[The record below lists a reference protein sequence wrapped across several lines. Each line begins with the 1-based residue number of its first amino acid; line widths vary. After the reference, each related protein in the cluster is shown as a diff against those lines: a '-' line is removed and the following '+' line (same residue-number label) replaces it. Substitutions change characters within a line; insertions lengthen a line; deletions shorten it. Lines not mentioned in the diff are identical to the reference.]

1 MTLAGKSKTARDS
14 ARVLAPPPL
23 IYAAFLGLG
32 YFARGLFPH
41 QLVAPPY
48 NWTFGF
54 VLVLIGMALVL
65 LPASNLLRA
74 KTALN
79 PYRATSRIVTTGLF
93 GISRNPIYLGLT
105 AAYLGIAIAFNLTV
119 AVLLTPLILLAMHY
133 GVIRREE
140 AYLERKFGDEYLQY
154 KASVRRWL

>member
-1 MTLAGKSKTARDS
+1 MTSEDS
-14 ARVLAPPPL
+14 ARVIAPPPL
-23 IYAAFLGLG
+23 IYAALLVLG
-32 YFARGLFPH
+32 YFTRGLVPR

-54 VLVLIGMALVL
+54 VLVLIGLVL
-65 LPASNLLRA
+65 VLIPASSLIQA

-79 PYRATSRIVTTGLF
+79 PYHATSRVVTTGLF
-93 GISRNPIYLGLT
+93 SVSRNPIYLGLT
-105 AAYLGIAIAFNLTV
+105 AGYLGIAIAFNLTV
-119 AVLLTPLILLAMHY
+119 AVLLTPVVLVVMHY

-154 KASVRRWL
+154 KARVRRWL